1 MREGRSL
8 KEKGERCR
16 DYRMKCIERKGKEAE
31 SVGTAV
37 TRPLRHCTDEDGRGA
52 GMTWAAGNCVSI
64 SSSAN
69 RYQ

>member
-1 MREGRSL
+1 
-8 KEKGERCR
+8 
-16 DYRMKCIERKGKEAE
+16 MKCVERKGEEAE
-31 SVGTAV
+31 CVCTAV

-69 RYQ
+69 RHQ